1 MRSFSFMQKRF
12 SAFVRFFRNVQIQA
26 ITEKL
31 KSQFAEVVRNLGAQ
45 RGVLEGPAFEKVQ
58 LSKNSPPKVFEGK
71 H

>member
-1 MRSFSFMQKRF
+1 MRSFSFTQKRF

-58 LSKNSPPKVFEGK
+58 LSKKQSPQGV
-71 H
+71 